1 LYDAGARV
9 RLIHRRDELRACEKN
24 KEELSSKQ
32 IEVLWNCE
40 LREVKGKDEIEEIVV
55 YNNKT
60 GEAFSTRAD
69 EVFIFIGSVLNLDFI
84 HNLGIDMDG
93 SRGIVDR
100 DMKTSVDGVY
110 AAGDITGV
118 LKRIPEAIGEGHLAV
133 YSIFKYLR
141 NPYWG

>member
-1 LYDAGARV
+1 M
-9 RLIHRRDELRACEKN
+9 
-24 KEELSSKQ
+24 SSKQ